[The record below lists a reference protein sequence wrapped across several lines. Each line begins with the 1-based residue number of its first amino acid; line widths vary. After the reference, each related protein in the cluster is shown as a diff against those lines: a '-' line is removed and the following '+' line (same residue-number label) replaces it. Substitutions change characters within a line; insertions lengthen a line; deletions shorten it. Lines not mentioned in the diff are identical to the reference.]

1 MKFSGILFC
10 VATCFVGTAQA
21 EGGCPAGQYPIG
33 GQGAMACAPMP
44 QQQQRQAP
52 RRPTGVWIKTWGS
65 IAMGTTDSITT
76 YGVPTGKSSAAEAEA
91 DALRRCGSRG
101 ETNCRVMITY
111 QDQCVVIVEP
121 HINGKPFSTGIVK
134 FVSTGSIAKASEL
147 GKSDCQQENSATP
160 EAQCVVVHAAC
171 SYPVFREY

>member
-1 MKFSGILFC
+1 MRRARNPSSESSDSARDVRLAHQPAAIC
-10 VATCFVGTAQA
+10 AGT
-21 EGGCPAGQYPIG
+21 E
-33 GQGAMACAPMP
+33 
-44 QQQQRQAP
+44 
-52 RRPTGVWIKTWGS
+52 T
-65 IAMGTTDSITT
+65 
-76 YGVPTGKSSAAEAEA
+76 SAAEAEA

-111 QDQCVVIVEP
+111 QDQCAVIVEP

-147 GKSDCQQENSATP
+147 GKSDCKQENSATP
-160 EAQCVVVHAAC
+160 EAHCVVVHAAC